1 MDDMD
6 AMEQCDDAFVAL
18 PVFTPQHANVVAQ
31 VAASN
36 PVSGIVG
43 VVADA
48 SGMQTHLAIQ
58 SGANWVLNL
67 LVHPSESLRVL
78 QGLLLQHAA
87 ALRHNRGALAGAEG
101 ADHDPLRTA
110 VPAHADP
117 VPREDLVPD
126 GDEELMKMLC
136 DWVPVGE
143 MARRYYCSERSMYR
157 RIRRLYDALG
167 VSTRKELRA
176 KLLSSTSPG
185 AASPAR
191 GSR

>member
-1 MDDMD
+1 MDNVD
-6 AMEQCDDAFVAL
+6 AVKQCDGAFVAL
-18 PVFTPQHANVVAQ
+18 PVFTPQHASVVAQ
-31 VAASN
+31 VSANN

-48 SGMQTHLAIQ
+48 AGMQTHLAIQ

-87 ALRHNRGALAGAEG
+87 ALGHNRGALAGVEG
-101 ADHDPLRTA
+101 ADHDPLHTA
-110 VPAHADP
+110 VPAHVDL
-117 VPREDLVPD
+117 VPREGRAPG
-126 GDEELMKMLC
+126 GDEELVTMLC
-136 DWVPVGE
+136 EWVPVGE

-157 RIRRLYDALG
+157 RIRRIYDALG
-167 VSTRKELRA
+167 VSSRKELRA
-176 KLLSSTSPG
+176 KLLSG
-185 AASPAR
+185 AASEASTPAR